1 MKINKM
7 VTLDDKLGKQED
19 FLKNEYYQSF
29 CSICIFSPGEK
40 AYTKKGLNCHGFTF
54 MEEDFDNSIS
64 PIYPLPKKYDECPY
78 FNR

>member
-1 MKINKM
+1 M

-54 MEEDFDNSIS
+54 MEE
-64 PIYPLPKKYDECPY
+64 Y
-78 FNR
+78 F